1 MRGKLSS
8 KTRLQISVTRLRN
21 NNLRF
26 RSMIRELRVI
36 IKEKDREIASLKE
49 QLIDKEA
56 QRKELQSYLWKPA
69 RKNCASPIS

>member
-1 MRGKLSS
+1 
-8 KTRLQISVTRLRN
+8 
-21 NNLRF
+21 
-26 RSMIRELRVI
+26 MIRELRVI